1 MRYRFGLLCA
11 RYYHSGAIV
20 LHYVEGQ
27 QGGQVPLV
35 NVVKGQ
41 QGGQVPLVNVLVLQV
56 QVVSCRSPTLVEFLT
71 IYLPPVLLEA
81 MVLMR

>member
-1 MRYRFGLLCA
+1 MQHRFGLLCA

-35 NVVKGQ
+35 NV
-41 QGGQVPLVNVLVLQV
+41 LVLQV
-56 QVVSCRSPTLVEFLT
+56 QLVSCRSPTLVEFLT